1 MMGHNV
7 PKLLANDSLIPIK
20 AAAVGIKP
28 GNAALLG
35 TFNHFLAQHRAADRP
50 AG

>member
-20 AAAVGIKP
+20 TAAVGNKP
-28 GNAALLG
+28 GKGTLLG
-35 TFNHFLAQHRAADRP
+35 TFNHFLAQRRAADRP